1 MKNIRIN
8 KYIRLK
14 LLEIG
19 ESGESMDHVLS
30 RLLDEI
36 GVAPDKDKNKKTF
49 GMRMSDETYAK
60 LKSKQGKGESL
71 IAVIERAIEN
81 REESFKE

>member
-36 GVAPDKDKNKKTF
+36 GVAPEKEKQKAF
-49 GMRMSDETYAK
+49 GMMMSDETYGK

-71 IAVIERAIEN
+71 IGVIERAIEN